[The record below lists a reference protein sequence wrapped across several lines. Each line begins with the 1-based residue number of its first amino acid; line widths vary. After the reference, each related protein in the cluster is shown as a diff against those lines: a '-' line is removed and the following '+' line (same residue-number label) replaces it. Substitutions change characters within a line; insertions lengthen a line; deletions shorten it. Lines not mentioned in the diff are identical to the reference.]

1 MEFLF
6 QFYGIHYSCFRNYSI
21 MENTILHV
29 FFVIFFVFIK
39 LYFTYFYKPK
49 HDQIGSKYVEI
60 LYKKK

>member
-1 MEFLF
+1 MLHGVFVSVLLNTLQLF
-6 QFYGIHYSCFRNYSI
+6 QKSLNNGKYNI
-21 MENTILHV
+21 TL

-60 LYKKK
+60 L